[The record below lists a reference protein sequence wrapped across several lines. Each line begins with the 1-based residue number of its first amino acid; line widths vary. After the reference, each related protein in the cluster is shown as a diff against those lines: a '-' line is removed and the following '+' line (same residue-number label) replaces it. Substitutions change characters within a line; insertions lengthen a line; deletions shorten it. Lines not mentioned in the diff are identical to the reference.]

1 MKRISLIAVGFIF
14 AAIFSVS
21 AYGQAAAASTGKVG
35 LVDMYRFAADDKP
48 TAGITKYKNA
58 LKAINKEFEPAVAKL
73 NAKITKY
80 QALGKEIQDA
90 QKANPAVPVAAANLQ
105 AKVDEAQ
112 NLEIQIKREGED
124 LKAQQAKRQQ
134 AVVGPVLSD
143 ILDALNDYAK
153 KNGYAVILDGSKL
166 VEQNILLGFDEKYD
180 VTDDFIKFYNARP
193 ATAATA
199 STPK

>member
-21 AYGQAAAASTGKVG
+21 AFGQAAATGKVG

-48 TAGITKYKNA
+48 TSGITKYKNA
-58 LKAINKEFEPAVAKL
+58 LKALNKEFEPAVAKL
-73 NAKITKY
+73 NTKITRY

-90 QKANPAVPVAAANLQ
+90 NKANPAVPVAPANLQ
-105 AKVDEAQ
+105 AKVDELQ
-112 NLEIQIKREGED
+112 NLEIQIKREQED
-124 LKAQQAKRQQ
+124 LKVQQGKRQQ
-134 AVVGPVLSD
+134 AIVGPIMND
-143 ILDALNDYAK
+143 ILEALNDYAK

-180 VTDDFIKFYNARP
+180 VTDDFVKFYNARP
-193 ATAATA
+193 ASAATA